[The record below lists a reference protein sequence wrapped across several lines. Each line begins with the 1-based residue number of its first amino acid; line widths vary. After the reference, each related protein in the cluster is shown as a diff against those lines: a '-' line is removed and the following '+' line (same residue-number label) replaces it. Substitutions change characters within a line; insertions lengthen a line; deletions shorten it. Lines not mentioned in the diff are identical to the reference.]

1 MQKFAVDED
10 DPSIK
15 VTTNDRPKA
24 DLVKVL
30 CSDNLP
36 SSNEPLAT
44 TKNDSTANINHKF
57 EKKPHFELR
66 RALSFK
72 WTTGT
77 GPRIGCVREYPA
89 ELQFQ
94 ALEQVNLSPRMPM
107 AGSSTSC
114 CPIPSPRPYPRIHL
128 SPRVSNISLTSPR
141 ITVHKA
147 N

>member
-10 DPSIK
+10 VPPLK
-15 VTTNDRPKA
+15 VIANDRPKS
-24 DLVKVL
+24 DVVKAL
-30 CSDNLP
+30 CSDNIP
-36 SSNEPLAT
+36 SANEPSA
-44 TKNDSTANINHKF
+44 DSINVETSRSTGK
-57 EKKPHFELR
+57 EPHFELR
-66 RALSFK
+66 RALSSK

-94 ALEQVNLSPRMPM
+94 ALEQVNLSPRVLM
-107 AGSSTSC
+107 AGSSTAC

-128 SPRVSNISLTSPR
+128 SPKVSNIGLTSPR
-141 ITVHKA
+141 ITVHKS